1 MVQTIE
7 RCDRILRIAAHS
19 PGGVK
24 LNDIAE
30 QMELKYS
37 TVYNLAASL
46 LQCGMLEKEENLFF
60 PGPAFGELNTLR
72 RNRLYLNHMRK
83 EIIRLSRFSK
93 PHSFVFSIPHGTQI
107 HALLW
112 KEIEQREPQRVL
124 QFLPPLDSVAGLVM
138 LAWLPPKEAEQML
151 AAHLADPVFIQKWN
165 GSREKLDRSL
175 ALCRQNGYSALP
187 YEAPGTLRIAVPVF
201 GDRTFIGAL
210 TWTRR
215 TSDPSE
221 LGAMLPHL
229 RDLENPQTEPTTPET
244 PFQA

>member
-1 MVQTIE
+1 
-7 RCDRILRIAAHS
+7 
-19 PGGVK
+19 
-24 LNDIAE
+24 
-30 QMELKYS
+30 
-37 TVYNLAASL
+37 
-46 LQCGMLEKEENLFF
+46 MLEKEENLFF

-72 RNRLYLNHMRK
+72 RNRLYLNHMRT

-124 QFLPPLDSVAGLVM
+124 QFLLPLDSVAGLVM

-201 GDRTFIGAL
+201 GVPIKKADAAVKVRGNGIVGIDILKDRDIVLIFLFERIE
-210 TWTRR
+210 RR
-215 TSDPSE
+215 LDGEVARSDSRRAR
-221 LGAMLPHL
+221 L
-229 RDLENPQTEPTTPET
+229 
-244 PFQA
+244 